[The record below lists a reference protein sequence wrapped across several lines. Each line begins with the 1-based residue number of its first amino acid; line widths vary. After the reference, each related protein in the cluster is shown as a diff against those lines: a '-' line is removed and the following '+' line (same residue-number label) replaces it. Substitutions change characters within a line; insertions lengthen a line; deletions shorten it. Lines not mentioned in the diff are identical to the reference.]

1 MQDEVAAGYRFLL
14 DRRLRQAVV
23 MGLFRSRPRRHSDRW
38 TRNYRL
44 ERRKIRQARVGA
56 GDPELGA
63 LAEMPLHVRVHADVD
78 IDVPEVLLEMQA
90 FDVADLHALIL
101 HAGVAG
107 LDAAGAIEG
116 DGDRRAAGGE
126 LLERE
131 PGDDGEGSDRDGP
144 DPAGPAAAL
153 LLGGRRF
160 GSDARGGGP
169 GVGLV
174 FGRHGLIG
182 RVHWTPPSC
191 THPPLPLAREVD
203 VRRATGEHT
212 RREPS
217 PGSLRDPTSPASGR
231 GEGDATILMSAP
243 WHCPTSAAGR
253 IVWRRSW
260 SARSPPERPEPPS
273 RHAR

>member
-1 MQDEVAAGYRFLL
+1 
-14 DRRLRQAVV
+14 
-23 MGLFRSRPRRHSDRW
+23 
-38 TRNYRL
+38 
-44 ERRKIRQARVGA
+44 
-56 GDPELGA
+56 
-63 LAEMPLHVRVHADVD
+63 MPLHVRVHADVD

-116 DGDRRAAGGE
+116 DGDRRATGGE

-144 DPAGPAAAL
+144 DSSRASGCAAPWPAVVRERRARWWARGRVRVRAARPGRAGSLDAAVRVTQVQTASAWRREGRAAVMPQVRRVPQGIRCHCAAAFPQSAAPQRKSL
-153 LLGGRRF
+153 
-160 GSDARGGGP
+160 DARFRGHD
-169 GVGLV
+169 
-174 FGRHGLIG
+174 HGAAHEG
-182 RVHWTPPSC
+182 KGSA
-191 THPPLPLAREVD
+191 AR
-203 VRRATGEHT
+203 
-212 RREPS
+212 
-217 PGSLRDPTSPASGR
+217 
-231 GEGDATILMSAP
+231 IMSAP